1 MIIRWCELRVLIC
14 GDVHWCNYSSIV
26 RKRGENYSKRLENCI
41 ETINWVER
49 TAEENEC
56 ERIIYL
62 GDFFDRSDMNAEEIS
77 ALKEIDWSSL
87 KHEIIVGNHELG
99 SASGNYS
106 TANVLSLL
114 PNFNVISEPYL
125 DVGFGRYFLYL
136 PYIFEKDRKQLLEY
150 FRNLIGSD
158 FTTQEVK
165 RLYVFSHNDLKG
177 VNYGAFESKEGFD
190 LDDIQNSCDYFFNGH
205 IHNGMNV
212 SNKIIDVGNI
222 TGQNF
227 NEDAAKYNHRVIV
240 LDTKTEEITS
250 IVNPFAFNF
259 YKVEIDSIP
268 QLNSFIGKLKT
279 NAIVSLKCGESIL
292 QSVKE
297 ELDKC
302 KKVVEYR
309 VISVID
315 RNDEEVGKIDDFSSI
330 ISSDHLKQFNDYVID
345 KLGSSKAILQ
355 ELQEVLNA
363 G

>member
-1 MIIRWCELRVLIC
+1 MRVLIC

-26 RKRGENYSKRLENCI
+26 RKRGEKYSKRLENCI

-49 TAEENEC
+49 TAEENGC
-56 ERIIYL
+56 DRVIYL

-77 ALKEIDWSSL
+77 ALKEITWGNL

-99 SASGNYS
+99 SANGSYS
-106 TANVLSLL
+106 TANILSLL

-136 PYIFEKDRKQLLEY
+136 PYIFENDRKPILEY

-227 NEDAAKYNHRVIV
+227 NEDASRYSHRVIL
-240 LDTKTEEITS
+240 LDTNKVAYTS
-250 IVNPFAFNF
+250 IDNPYAYNF
-259 YKVEIDSIP
+259 YKEEVSSAEDIT
-268 QLNSFIGKLKT
+268 K
-279 NAIVSLKCGESIL
+279 IVSTLKEHSVV
-292 QSVKE
+292 SVKCVEHLVGKMRE
-297 ELDKC
+297 ELEALKNVEEYRIVT
-302 KKVVEYR
+302 VVEKK
-309 VISVID
+309 
-315 RNDEEVGKIDDFSSI
+315 EEDAMVEDFSELL
-330 ISSDHLKQFNDYVID
+330 SSDHLKQFSDYVID
-345 KLGSSKAILQ
+345 KLGGSVPVVK
-355 ELQEVLNA
+355 ELQEVLGGNQV
-363 G
+363 